1 MIDRI
6 VERLRELF
14 ESELNAAEKR
24 RYNNAEQSNG
34 YIKGITD
41 AMEIVKEESKKQKV
55 DIN

>member
-14 ESELNAAEKR
+14 ESELDAAEKR

-41 AMEIVKEESKKQKV
+41 AMEIVKEESKK
-55 DIN
+55 